1 MQAEKPFKQ
10 HKTMK
15 KTTCIIALLFAA
27 IVCYGQSNHYLTKE
41 EAPHDTVFMGAPP
54 AFGSLLFEQ
63 DFHMYQYGKT
73 LRPTPRG
80 QQAVKDA
87 DTSAGSVL
95 EGFSEAFG
103 MTLSKE
109 NTPEIYKLIARMK
122 EDAGSYATRCTK
134 NFYKRTRPY
143 ALYNEP
149 TAVPEAEEG
158 LRNNGSYVSGH
169 SAIGVAVSMV
179 LATINPERQDQLFKR
194 GLDFGESR
202 WIVGFHHYSDVKA
215 GQMVGALVL
224 PALLN
229 NAEFMEQLAKAKAE
243 FARLKAGK

>member
-1 MQAEKPFKQ
+1 
-10 HKTMK
+10 MK
-15 KTTCIIALLFAA
+15 KTLCISALLFAA
-27 IVCYGQSNHYLTKE
+27 IVAYGQSNHYLTKE
-41 EAPHDTVFMGAPP
+41 EAPHDTVFMGPPP

-63 DFHMYQYGKT
+63 DFHMYQFGKT
-73 LRPTPRG
+73 IRPTERG
-80 QQAVKDA
+80 KQAVKDA
-87 DTSAGSVL
+87 NTSTNNIL
-95 EGFSEAFG
+95 EVFSEAFG
-103 MTLSKE
+103 MELSKE
-109 NTPEIYKLIARMK
+109 NTPEIYKLINTMK

-169 SAIGVAVSMV
+169 SAIGTSVAMV

-229 NAEFMEQLAKAKAE
+229 NKDFMDQLAKARKE
-243 FARLKAGK
+243 FERLKKNKK

>member
-1 MQAEKPFKQ
+1 
-10 HKTMK
+10 MK
-15 KTTCIIALLFAA
+15 KSICIIALLFAA
-27 IVCYGQSNHYLTKE
+27 IVSYGQSNHYLTKE

-73 LRPTPRG
+73 LRSTERG
-80 QQAVKDA
+80 KQAVKDA
-87 DTSAGSVL
+87 NASTDNVL
-95 EGFSEAFG
+95 EVFSEAFG
-103 MTLSKE
+103 MKLSKTD
-109 NTPEIYKLIARMK
+109 TPEIYKLIHRMK

-134 NFYKRTRPY
+134 NLYKRTRPY

-149 TAVPEAEEG
+149 TPVPEAEEA

-169 SAIGVAVSMV
+169 SALAVAVSMV
-179 LATINPERQDQLFKR
+179 LATINPERQDQLYKR
-194 GLDFGESR
+194 GLDFGDSR

-243 FARLKAGK
+243 FEKLKK

>member
-1 MQAEKPFKQ
+1 
-10 HKTMK
+10 MK
-15 KTTCIIALLFAA
+15 RSISIIAFLFTV
-27 IVCYGQSNHYLTKE
+27 ITIYGQSNHYLTKE
-41 EAPHDTVFMGAPP
+41 EAPLDTTFIGPPP

-73 LRPTPRG
+73 LRDTPRG
-80 QQAVKDA
+80 KQAVKDA
-87 DTSAGSVL
+87 NTSTDNIL
-95 EGFSEAFG
+95 EVFSEAFG
-103 MTLSKE
+103 MKLSKE
-109 NTPEIYKLIARMK
+109 DTPEIYKLINRMK

-134 NFYKRTRPY
+134 NLYKRTRPY

-149 TAVPEAEEG
+149 TPVPEAEEH

-169 SAIGVAVSMV
+169 SATGVAVSMV
-179 LATINPERQDQLFKR
+179 LACINPERQNQLYKR

-224 PALLN
+224 PALMN
-229 NAEFMEQLAKAKAE
+229 NKDFMDQLAKAKKE
-243 FARLKAGK
+243 FEKLKKGK

>member
-1 MQAEKPFKQ
+1 
-10 HKTMK
+10 MK
-15 KTTCIIALLFAA
+15 KYLCIIALLFTG
-27 IVCYGQSNHYLTKE
+27 IVVYGQSNHYLTKE
-41 EAPHDTVFMGAPP
+41 EAPLDTTFIGAPP

-73 LRPTPRG
+73 LRKTERG
-80 QQAVKDA
+80 QQAIKDA
-87 DTSAGSVL
+87 NTSTANIL
-95 EGFSEAFG
+95 EVFSEAFG
-103 MTLSKE
+103 MTLSEEK
-109 NTPEIYKLIARMK
+109 TPEIYKLIARMK

-134 NFYKRTRPY
+134 NLYKRTRPY

-149 TAVPEAEEG
+149 TAVPKDEEH

-169 SAIGVAVSMV
+169 SATGVAVSMV
-179 LATINPERQDQLFKR
+179 LATINPERQNQLYKR

-202 WIVGFHHYSDVKA
+202 WIVGYHHYSDVKA

-229 NAEFMEQLAKAKAE
+229 NTEFVKQLEKAKKE
-243 FARLKAGK
+243 FARLKGQKK

>member
-1 MQAEKPFKQ
+1 
-10 HKTMK
+10 MK
-15 KTTCIIALLFAA
+15 RSICIITFLFAGVA
-27 IVCYGQSNHYLTKE
+27 LYAQSNHYLKKE
-41 EAPHDTVFMGAPP
+41 EAPHDTTFIGPPP

-73 LRPTPRG
+73 LRKTERG
-80 QQAVKDA
+80 KQAIKDA
-87 DTSAGSVL
+87 NTSTDNIL
-95 EGFSEAFG
+95 EVFSEAFG

-109 NTPEIYKLIARMK
+109 NTPEIYKLVNTMK

-134 NFYKRTRPY
+134 NLYKRTRPY

-149 TAVPEAEEG
+149 TAVPEAEES

-169 SAIGVAVSMV
+169 SATGVAVSMV
-179 LATINPERQDQLFKR
+179 LATINPERQDQLYKR

-202 WIVGFHHYSDVKA
+202 WIVGYHHYSDVKA

-229 NAEFMEQLAKAKAE
+229 NDDFMKQLDKAKKE
-243 FARLKAGK
+243 FARLKEQKK

>member
-1 MQAEKPFKQ
+1 
-10 HKTMK
+10 MK
-15 KTTCIIALLFAA
+15 KNLSIITFLFIAIIA
-27 IVCYGQSNHYLTKE
+27 YGQSNHYLSKE
-41 EAPHDTVFMGAPP
+41 EAPHDTVFMGPPP

-73 LRPTPRG
+73 LRKTERG
-80 QQAVKDA
+80 KQAVKDA
-87 DTSAGSVL
+87 NTSTDNIL
-95 EGFSEAFG
+95 EVFSEAFG
-103 MTLSKE
+103 MELSKE
-109 NTPEIYKLIARMK
+109 KTPEIYALINRMK

-143 ALYNEP
+143 ALYDEP

-169 SAIGVAVSMV
+169 SAIGTSVAMV

-229 NAEFMEQLAKAKAE
+229 NEEFRTQLFKARAEFD
-243 FARLKAGK
+243 RLK

>member
-1 MQAEKPFKQ
+1 
-10 HKTMK
+10 MK
-15 KTTCIIALLFAA
+15 RNTAIIALLFAA
-27 IVCYGQSNHYLTKE
+27 IACYGQSNHYLTKE
-41 EAPHDTVFMGAPP
+41 QAPLDTTFIGPPP

-73 LRPTPRG
+73 LRDTPRG
-80 QQAVKDA
+80 KQAVKDA
-87 DTSAGSVL
+87 NTSTDNIL
-95 EGFSEAFG
+95 EVFSEAFG
-103 MTLSKE
+103 MKLSKE
-109 NTPEIYKLIARMK
+109 DTPEIYKLIATMK

-134 NFYKRTRPY
+134 NLYKRTRPY

-149 TAVPEAEEG
+149 TPVPEAEEH
-158 LRNNGSYVSGH
+158 LRHNGSYVSGH
-169 SAIGVAVSMV
+169 SATGIAVAMV
-179 LATINPERQDQLFKR
+179 LACINPERQNELYKR

-229 NAEFMEQLAKAKAE
+229 NDDFLAQLARAKAE
-243 FARLKAGK
+243 FKSLKEQGK

>member
-1 MQAEKPFKQ
+1 
-10 HKTMK
+10 MK
-15 KTTCIIALLFAA
+15 KTFCIFAFLFTA
-27 IVCYGQSNHYLTKE
+27 IVIYGQSNHYLTKE
-41 EAPHDTVFMGAPP
+41 EAPLDTIFMGPPP

-63 DFHMYQYGKT
+63 DFQMYQYGKT
-73 LRPTPRG
+73 LRETERG
-80 QQAVKDA
+80 KQAVKDA
-87 DTSAGSVL
+87 NTSTANIL
-95 EGFSEAFG
+95 EVFSEAFG
-103 MTLSKE
+103 MELSKE
-109 NTPEIYKLIARMK
+109 KTPEIYALINRMK

-143 ALYNEP
+143 ALYDEP

-169 SAIGVAVSMV
+169 SAIGTSVAMV

-229 NAEFMEQLAKAKAE
+229 NEEFRTQLFKARAEFD
-243 FARLKAGK
+243 RLK

>member
-1 MQAEKPFKQ
+1 
-10 HKTMK
+10 MK
-15 KTTCIIALLFAA
+15 KSLSIITFLFIAIIA
-27 IVCYGQSNHYLTKE
+27 YGQSNHYLTKE
-41 EAPHDTVFMGAPP
+41 EAPHDTVFMGPPP

-73 LRPTPRG
+73 LRKTERG
-80 QQAVKDA
+80 KQAVKDA
-87 DTSAGSVL
+87 NTSTDNIL
-95 EGFSEAFG
+95 EVFSEAFG
-103 MTLSKE
+103 MELSKE
-109 NTPEIYKLIARMK
+109 KTPEIYALINRMK

-143 ALYNEP
+143 ALYDEP

-169 SAIGVAVSMV
+169 SAIGTSVAMV

-202 WIVGFHHYSDVKA
+202 WIVGFHHYSDVKD

-229 NAEFMEQLAKAKAE
+229 NDDFMKQLEKAKKE
-243 FARLKAGK
+243 FKRLK

>member
-1 MQAEKPFKQ
+1 
-10 HKTMK
+10 MK
-15 KTTCIIALLFAA
+15 KSLSIITFLFIAIIA
-27 IVCYGQSNHYLTKE
+27 YGQSNHYLTKE
-41 EAPHDTVFMGAPP
+41 EAPHDTVFMGPPP

-73 LRPTPRG
+73 LRKTERG
-80 QQAVKDA
+80 KQAVKDA
-87 DTSAGSVL
+87 NTSTDNIL
-95 EGFSEAFG
+95 EVFSEAFG
-103 MTLSKE
+103 MELSKE
-109 NTPEIYKLIARMK
+109 KTPEIYALINRMK

-143 ALYNEP
+143 ALYDEP
-149 TAVPEAEEG
+149 TAVPEAEED

-169 SAIGVAVSMV
+169 SAIGTSVAMV

-229 NAEFMEQLAKAKAE
+229 NEEFRTQLFKARAEFD
-243 FARLKAGK
+243 RLK

>member
-1 MQAEKPFKQ
+1 
-10 HKTMK
+10 MK
-15 KTTCIIALLFAA
+15 KTLCISALLFAA
-27 IVCYGQSNHYLTKE
+27 IVAYGQSNHYLTKE
-41 EAPHDTVFMGAPP
+41 EAPHDTVFMGPPP

-73 LRPTPRG
+73 IRPTERG
-80 QQAVKDA
+80 KQAVKDA
-87 DTSAGSVL
+87 NTSTNNIL
-95 EGFSEAFG
+95 EVFSEAFG
-103 MTLSKE
+103 MELSKE
-109 NTPEIYKLIARMK
+109 NTPEIYKLINTMK

-169 SAIGVAVSMV
+169 SAIGTSVAMV

-215 GQMVGALVL
+215 GQMVGALGL

-229 NAEFMEQLAKAKAE
+229 NDAFMEQLAKAKKE
-243 FARLKAGK
+243 FKRLMKNKN

>member
-1 MQAEKPFKQ
+1 
-10 HKTMK
+10 MK
-15 KTTCIIALLFAA
+15 KTLCISALLFAA
-27 IVCYGQSNHYLTKE
+27 IVAYGQSNHYLTKE
-41 EAPHDTVFMGAPP
+41 EAPHDTVFMGPPP

-63 DFHMYQYGKT
+63 DFHMYQFGKT
-73 LRPTPRG
+73 IRPTERG
-80 QQAVKDA
+80 KQAVKDA
-87 DTSAGSVL
+87 NTSTNNIL
-95 EGFSEAFG
+95 EVFSEAFG
-103 MTLSKE
+103 MELSKA
-109 NTPEIYKLIARMK
+109 NTPEIYKLINTMK

-134 NFYKRTRPY
+134 NFYNRTRPY

-169 SAIGVAVSMV
+169 SAIGTSVAMV

-229 NAEFMEQLAKAKAE
+229 NKDFMDQLAKAKKE
-243 FARLKAGK
+243 FERLKKNKK

>member
-1 MQAEKPFKQ
+1 
-10 HKTMK
+10 MK
-15 KTTCIIALLFAA
+15 RTICIIAFLCAA
-27 IVCYGQSNHYLTKE
+27 VISYGQSNHYLTKE
-41 EAPHDTVFMGAPP
+41 EAQHDTNFIGPPP

-73 LRPTPRG
+73 IRLTERG
-80 QQAVKDA
+80 KQAVKDA
-87 DTSAGSVL
+87 NTSTDNIL
-95 EGFSEAFG
+95 EVFSEAFG
-103 MTLSKE
+103 MTLSKD

-134 NFYKRTRPY
+134 NTYMRTRPY

-149 TAVPEAEEG
+149 TPVPEAEEG

-169 SAIGVAVSMV
+169 SATGVAVSMV
-179 LATINPERQDQLFKR
+179 LACINPARQDQLYKR

-229 NAEFMEQLAKAKAE
+229 KEDFMKQLDKAKTE
-243 FARLKAGK
+243 FKRLSKKK